1 MLPELNDVL
10 QCLSTNG
17 YSVFSLID
25 GVLSQ
30 GCNQEDPRIKLLREG
45 VERDAAD
52 ICARLLNHNPASAS
66 VSAWALG
73 FVQAKMMTLPWNNNV
88 VSPSLSFG
96 VAWTPTGSPGRFLN
110 MGKVLS
116 KNYRYGVTIDVLPDN
131 VFLDIFDFCL
141 RDSTMPEL
149 GVIQHMR
156 KWQILVHV
164 CQRWRRIVFASP
176 RRLDLYLSCSY
187 GTPVRRDLGSW
198 PVTLPLAIDYPSSLS
213 RLTTDDEDSIIF
225 ALKRT
230 SRVHHIDIHV
240 PGPLSEKVAGV
251 MRRSFPVLTH
261 LYLAWDLDEVQEPSR
276 GSRDVSSVI
285 PSRFLG
291 GSAPHLQ
298 HFRLKNVPFPHL
310 PTFLL
315 SARNLITLEVED
327 ICQNGY
333 ISPEAMVGGLAVLI
347 RLMTLSITFD
357 ESSVYDQTSRPDPA
371 MRIALPALTS
381 FHYQGYSDYLEDF
394 LAQIDTPQVDDFR
407 IEYFSDEIQATQ
419 LSRFLDR
426 TENLKLDRLNRAKV
440 TFYYNYAQVE
450 LNSSRPQG
458 EHEARLTLVL
468 NGGLLYTQ
476 VLRVVQVLGQLS
488 PMFSHVEYL
497 DAHGDEVES
506 TEDDMVDWIPFF
518 HLFPAVE
525 TLHLSGGVAA
535 YIVSALDD
543 PANSEEMVADVFPAV
558 HLIWLDDMDS
568 NDFDEPVGSIERFLA
583 MRQLT
588 GFPVTVVDT
597 EDEFYRRC

>member
-1 MLPELNDVL
+1 MLSELNDVL

-30 GCNQEDPRIKLLREG
+30 GCNQEDLRIKSLREG

-73 FVQAKMMTLPWNNNV
+73 FAQAKMMTLPWNNNV
-88 VSPSLSFG
+88 ASPGLSSG
-96 VAWTPTGSPGRFLN
+96 VAWTSTGGPGRFLD

-116 KNYRYGVTIDVLPDN
+116 KNYRYGVTIDALPDN

-141 RDSTMPEL
+141 RDSATPKLE
-149 GVIQHMR
+149 VIQRTR
-156 KWQILVHV
+156 KWKTLVHV
-164 CQRWRRIVFASP
+164 CQKWRRIAFASP
-176 RRLDLYLSCSY
+176 RRLDLHLSCSY
-187 GTPVRRDLGSW
+187 GTPVRRNLGSW
-198 PVTLPLAIDYPSSLS
+198 PVTLPLAINYPSSLS
-213 RLTTDDEDSIIF
+213 RLTTNDEDSIIF
-225 ALKRT
+225 ALRRT
-230 SRVHHIDIHV
+230 SRVHRIDIHV
-240 PGPLSEKVAGV
+240 PGPLSKKVADV

-261 LYLAWDLDEVQEPSR
+261 LYLAWDLDEVEEPSP
-276 GSRDVSSVI
+276 GSRDVPSVI

-298 HFRLKNVPFPHL
+298 HIRLRNVPFPHL

-315 SARNLITLEVED
+315 SARNLITLEVVD

-333 ISPEAMVGGLAVLI
+333 ISPEAMVGGLAALTRLI
-347 RLMTLSITFD
+347 TLSIIFD
-357 ESSVYDQTSRPDPA
+357 ELSVHGQTSRPDPA
-371 MRIALPALTS
+371 MRITLPALTT

-407 IEYFSDEIQATQ
+407 IEYFSHEIQATQ

-426 TENLKLDRLNRAKV
+426 TENLKLDQLNRAKV

-450 LNSSRPQG
+450 LNSSRPQE
-458 EHEARLTLVL
+458 EHEARLTLVMD
-468 NGGLLYTQ
+468 GGLLDTQ
-476 VLRVVQVLGQLS
+476 VPWVVQALGQLS
-488 PMFSHVEYL
+488 PTFSHVDHL
-497 DAHGDEVES
+497 DAHGDDVELSEV
-506 TEDDMVDWIPFF
+506 DMVDWVPFF

-525 TLHLSGGVAA
+525 TLHLSGGVEA

-543 PANSEEMVADVFPAV
+543 PANSEEMVTDVFPEL
-558 HLIWLDDMDS
+558 HLIWLDDMD
-568 NDFDEPVGSIERFLA
+568 NNGLDEPVGSIERFLA
-583 MRQLT
+583 VRQLT